1 MKTKKEIE
9 KLEKKYLNKYYHF
22 LKFAEDEM
30 LSGFKTKD
38 DIKNDW
44 WGMYSSGISKFSTG
58 AERIVYSMLN
68 GKGIGQP
75 NSSPVGS
82 DLFFEVEDAYIHIDL
97 KTVGA
102 SLTGKSNLG
111 DYTKSIF
118 VGRNQNSYKGDMLV
132 RGQTEPRIYKPHLPT
147 YYNKGKH
154 NEKICLSYF
163 ITILYDT
170 DTLDTLVMCIVCMP
184 NGELEPV
191 YKSDVLAAGKNLDKT
206 RFRYSNTPKFRLLSE
221 NDYRVKVVVFKD
233 DMDDYYK
240 KKLSFFQGIHS
251 KQSINDN

>member
-1 MKTKKEIE
+1 
-9 KLEKKYLNKYYHF
+9 
-22 LKFAEDEM
+22 
-30 LSGFKTKD
+30 
-38 DIKNDW
+38 
-44 WGMYSSGISKFSTG
+44 
-58 AERIVYSMLN
+58 
-68 GKGIGQP
+68 
-75 NSSPVGS
+75 
-82 DLFFEVEDAYIHIDL
+82 
-97 KTVGA
+97 
-102 SLTGKSNLG
+102 
-111 DYTKSIF
+111 
-118 VGRNQNSYKGDMLV
+118 MLV

-191 YKSDVLAAGKNLDKT
+191 YKSEVLAAGKNLDKT
-206 RFRYSNTPKFRLLSE
+206 RFRYSNTPKFRLLTE